1 MLLSDII
8 GKSLPYLISHGDETV
23 DGAMLERLL
32 ARRFAGEPLQY
43 IRGKTEFFSRE
54 FLVDDRALI
63 PRPETEFVVEA
74 ALARAS
80 RGAKVI
86 DIGTGSGCIAISV
99 ERERSDLHV
108 IGVDVSVAALALA
121 AINRARLGSRVS
133 LAASDVLA
141 SIRGELDLIVSN
153 PPYIA
158 QAEVNALAIEVRDYE
173 PRHALTPGARGTEI
187 IERILDEARPLL
199 RRDGRIIMEIGFGQE
214 HAMRELAAAKGFDVD
229 DVIPDLAAI
238 PRVIVLSAHG

>member
-1 MLLSDII
+1 
-8 GKSLPYLISHGDETV
+8 V

-63 PRPETEFVVEA
+63 PRPETEFVIEA
-74 ALARAS
+74 ALACAEH
-80 RGAKVI
+80 GARVI
-86 DIGTGSGCIAISV
+86 DIGTGSGCIAISI

-121 AINRARLGSRVS
+121 ATNRARLGSRVS

-141 SIRGELDLIVSN
+141 SIRGEFDLIVSN
-153 PPYIA
+153 PPY
-158 QAEVNALAIEVRDYE
+158 
-173 PRHALTPGARGTEI
+173 
-187 IERILDEARPLL
+187 
-199 RRDGRIIMEIGFGQE
+199 
-214 HAMRELAAAKGFDVD
+214 
-229 DVIPDLAAI
+229 
-238 PRVIVLSAHG
+238 